1 MELVKSKVEFDKV
14 NHKYWFGEKELR
26 GITWILRKYVKPT
39 KYEGIPEYVLQKAA
53 NKGSAIH
60 EEIEFHVSGF
70 TPSVH
75 SEEFDAFLKGT
86 ESIKFIA
93 SEYTVSDNSDF
104 ASNID
109 LVDDKG
115 NLYDIKTTSEL
126 DMELL
131 AWQLSIYSYFFEL
144 QNKKASG
151 KLYAIWLRGGSCK
164 IVEVEKIEIAKVI
177 DLLKCAKDDTE
188 WSNPVP
194 QLVTLDNEKLAA
206 LRQIEMEIANCEQKV
221 KEYKV
226 EQERIKDGLLEIMKA
241 HNVKKYE
248 GDLIMLTYVAPSTRT
263 SIDSKKLKEELP
275 DIYEQF
281 SKTSDV
287 KESLRI
293 TIKK

>member
-115 NLYDIKTTSEL
+115 NLYDIKKL
-126 DMELL
+126 RNIL
-131 AWQLSIYSYFFEL
+131 FF
-144 QNKKASG
+144 KK
-151 KLYAIWLRGGSCK
+151 
-164 IVEVEKIEIAKVI
+164 
-177 DLLKCAKDDTE
+177 
-188 WSNPVP
+188 
-194 QLVTLDNEKLAA
+194 
-206 LRQIEMEIANCEQKV
+206 
-221 KEYKV
+221 
-226 EQERIKDGLLEIMKA
+226 
-241 HNVKKYE
+241 
-248 GDLIMLTYVAPSTRT
+248 
-263 SIDSKKLKEELP
+263 
-275 DIYEQF
+275 
-281 SKTSDV
+281 
-287 KESLRI
+287 
-293 TIKK
+293 

>member
-1 MELVKSKVEFDKV
+1 MELVKSKVEFDKS
-14 NHKYWFGEKELR
+14 NHKYWLGEKELR

-39 KYEGIPEYVLQKAA
+39 KYEGIPEYVLQQAA

-60 EEIEFHVSGF
+60 EEIELHVNGF

-75 SEEFDAFLKGT
+75 SKEFEAFLKGT
-86 ESIKFIA
+86 ESIKWIA

-131 AWQLSIYSYFFEL
+131 SWQLSIYSYFYEL

-151 KLYAIWLRGGSCK
+151 QLYSIWLRGDSCK
-164 IVEVEKIEIAKVI
+164 IVEVGKIDIAKVI
-177 DLLKCAKDDTE
+177 DLLKCAKNDTE
-188 WSNPVP
+188 WSNPIP

-206 LRQIEMEIANCEQKV
+206 LRQIEMEIAKCEQKV

-226 EQERIKDGLLEIMKA
+226 EQERIKEGLLEIMKA

-248 GDLIMLTYVAPSTRT
+248 GDLITLTYVAPSTRT
-263 SIDSKKLKEELP
+263 SIDSKKLKEEQP
-275 DIYEQF
+275 AIYEQY
-281 SKTSDV
+281 SKMSEV

-293 TIKK
+293 TTK